1 MPTGE
6 ISTSSIVH
14 DALAQGKRVFVPYTY
29 RPREPK
35 EGQPKSIMDMVELL
49 SISDF
54 ESFEADAWNIP
65 TPSKT
70 SISSRP
76 NSFGGVGPTDGDVP
90 KATEGDSGLDL
101 IVMPGMAF
109 DTSFGRLGHG
119 KGFYDFFLRRCQGSS
134 RVPFRSKKD
143 LYPLVVMLTNHKQ
156 SASR

>member
-29 RPREPK
+29 RPGELK
-35 EGQPKSIMDMVELL
+35 EGQPQSIMDMVELL
-49 SISDF
+49 SINDF

-65 TPSKT
+65 TPSKA
-70 SISSRP
+70 SISSRS
-76 NSFGGVGPTDGDVP
+76 NSFGGVGTTDGDVP

-109 DTSFGRLGHG
+109 DTNFGRLGHG
-119 KGFYDFFLRRCQGSS
+119 KGFYDFFLRRCQESS
-134 RVPFRSKKD
+134 RVPFRGKKD
-143 LYPLVVMLTNHKQ
+143 LYPLLVMLTNHKQ